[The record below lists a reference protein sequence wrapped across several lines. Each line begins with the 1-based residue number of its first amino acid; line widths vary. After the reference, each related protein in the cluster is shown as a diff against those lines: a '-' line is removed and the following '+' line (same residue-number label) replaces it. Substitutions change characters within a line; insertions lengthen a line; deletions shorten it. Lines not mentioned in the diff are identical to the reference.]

1 MTAVEAIE
9 IRPISGP
16 LRAVVTL
23 PGSKSLTNRALVIG
37 ALADG
42 DSTLRGVLDSDDTR
56 HMVTALGRL
65 GIRVDWDR
73 SQQTIAIGGRGGAI
87 PASGADLFG
96 GNAGTAVRFLTSL
109 TALGHGRFRIDG
121 DERMRERPIQD
132 LLDGLAAM
140 HVRATSERANGYPP
154 VIVEADGI
162 VGGATTVAGATS
174 SQFASSILLVA
185 PYARRD
191 VELTIA
197 GDLVGAPFIDM
208 TLALMGRAGARAQ
221 RCDAK
226 IVVTAGVPYR
236 AGEFAIEPDAT
247 AASYFLGAAALV
259 GGEVTV
265 RGLHRDSL
273 QGDVAFVDV
282 LTAMG
287 AQTRWDARGV
297 TVRGGELRGIDFDFR
312 AISDTF
318 LTAAVLAPFASSP
331 TTIRG
336 IAHTRRQETD
346 RVAAVAREL
355 ARIGV
360 TVRESHGDLVIEPSV
375 VHGAPVDTYADHR
388 MAMSFALVGLKV
400 PGMRIRDP
408 RCVDK
413 TFPDFFERLER
424 LRQPNES
431 GCAPTD

>member
-1 MTAVEAIE
+1 LNEGAEAIE
-9 IRPISGP
+9 IRPVGSP
-16 LRAVVTL
+16 LRAVVSL

-42 DSTLRGVLDSDDTR
+42 DGRLCGVLDSDDTR
-56 HMVTALGRL
+56 HMVTALRRL
-65 GIRVDWDR
+65 GFRVDWQR
-73 SQQTIAIGGRGGAI
+73 PEATISIGGRGGEI
-87 PASGADLFG
+87 PAAGAELFG

-140 HVRATSERANGYPP
+140 RVRAKSERGNGCPP
-154 VIVEADGI
+154 VIVEAEGI
-162 VGGATTVAGATS
+162 EGGATTVAGGTS
-174 SQFASSILLVA
+174 SQFTSAILLVA

-197 GDLVGAPFIDM
+197 GELVGAPFVDM
-208 TLALMGRAGARAQ
+208 TLALMERAGARAE
-221 RCDAK
+221 RRGTRITVA
-226 IVVTAGVPYR
+226 AGSRYR
-236 AGEFAIEPDAT
+236 AHELAIEPDAT
-247 AASYFLGAAALV
+247 AASYFLAAAALV

-282 LTAMG
+282 LAAMG
-287 AQTRWDARGV
+287 AEACWDAQGV
-297 TVRGGELRGIDFDFR
+297 TVRGGELRGVDFDFR
-312 AISDTF
+312 GISDTF

-336 IAHTRRQETD
+336 IAHTRRQESD

-355 ARIGV
+355 TRIGAK
-360 TVRESHGDLVIEPSV
+360 VRESQGDLVIEPSV
-375 VHGAPVDTYADHR
+375 VHGTTVDTYADHR

-413 TFPDFFERLER
+413 TFPDFFERLEG
-424 LRQPNES
+424 LRERN
-431 GCAPTD
+431 